1 MNKYIKWAVNTKN
14 YFKRINNSDTWE
26 EFENNTKTS
35 TLEFRTFTADSIIL
49 YSTDKNQYVELN
61 EKKAKKTFGEIE
73 TLDHDSSEKYDGEWD
88 ISDSFRNIISIFI
101 ELYYYDLLF

>member
-1 MNKYIKWAVNTKN
+1 MDKYIKWAVNTKN

-35 TLEFRTFTADSIIL
+35 TLKFRTFTADSVIL
-49 YSTDKNQYVELN
+49 YSDNGQYVELN
-61 EKKAKKTFGEIE
+61 ENMAKKTFGEIE
-73 TLDHDSSEKYDGEWD
+73 SLDSASSEKYNGEWD
-88 ISDSFRNIISIFI
+88 ISNSFRNIISIFI